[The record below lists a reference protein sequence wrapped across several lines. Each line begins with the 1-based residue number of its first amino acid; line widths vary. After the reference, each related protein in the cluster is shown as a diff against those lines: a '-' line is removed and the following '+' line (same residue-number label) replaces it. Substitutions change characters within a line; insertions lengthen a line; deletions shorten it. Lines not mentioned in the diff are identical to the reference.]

1 MHPRLRL
8 SDLNGTCS
16 FCQPFYPRLK
26 ALEWGHDSSL
36 LTGDL
41 VLCVSHAMSAVTML
55 ELH

>member
-36 LTGDL
+36 LMGDL